1 MMKYLTKP
9 IGIVLAVI
17 LVLCIGG
24 VIEKYRVERLVEA
37 SYMKGKTDAMA
48 KVLSDTQKL
57 SQTLSA
63 QLSVEFDK
71 HNEYIMQSINEERMQ
86 RNEVAKLLTT
96 GVYVNGNCHELTGIG
111 LLNDKIRS
119 RYLTPNPTSPAK

>member
-37 SYMKGKTDAMA
+37 SYTKGKADAMA

-71 HNEYIMQSINEERMQ
+71 HNEYIMQSISEERIQ

-119 RYLTPNPTSPAK
+119 RYITPNTSAVTK

>member
-37 SYMKGKTDAMA
+37 AYTKGKVDAMA
-48 KVLSDTQKL
+48 KVLSDTKK
-57 SQTLSA
+57 LSA
-63 QLSVEFDK
+63 QVSERLSVEFDK
-71 HNEYIMQSINEERMQ
+71 HNEYIMQSINEERTQ

-96 GVYVNGNCHELTGIG
+96 GVYVNGNCHELAGIG

-119 RYLTPNPTSPAK
+119 RYLTPNTSTVAK

>member
-37 SYMKGKTDAMA
+37 SYMKGKADAMA

-71 HNEYIMQSINEERMQ
+71 HNEYIMQSISEERIQ

-96 GVYVNGNCHELTGIG
+96 GVYVNGNCHELNGIG

-119 RYLTPNPTSPAK
+119 RYLTPNTSTVTK

>member
-9 IGIVLAVI
+9 IGIVIAAI
-17 LVLCIGG
+17 LVLGIGG
-24 VIEKYRVERLVEA
+24 AIEKYRVAGLVEA
-37 SYMKGKTDAMA
+37 SYTKGKADAMA

-63 QLSVEFDK
+63 DL
-71 HNEYIMQSINEERMQ
+71 NEEFARHSEYVMNEIKEERVQ
-86 RNEVAKLLTT
+86 RNEIAKLLQT

-119 RYLTPNPTSPAK
+119 RYITPNPTSPAK

>member
-1 MMKYLTKP
+1 MMKIDPSPLVKLVVV
-9 IGIVLAVI
+9 IAVGIVLFV
-17 LVLCIGG
+17 G
-24 VIEKYRVERLVEA
+24 EKYRVEKLVES
-37 SYMKGKTDAMA
+37 SYTKGKADAMA
-48 KVLSDTQKL
+48 KVLSDTKKL
-57 SQTLSA
+57 SEQVSA

-71 HNEYIMQSINEERMQ
+71 HNEYIMQSISEERIQ

-119 RYLTPNPTSPAK
+119 RYITPNTSAVTK

>member
-24 VIEKYRVERLVEA
+24 VIENYRVEMLVEA
-37 SYMKGKTDAMA
+37 SYTKGKADAMA

-57 SQTLSA
+57 SEQVSA

-71 HNEYIMQSINEERMQ
+71 HNEYIMQSISEERIQ

-119 RYLTPNPTSPAK
+119 RYITPNTSAVTK